1 MRVWIARTCPEGSV
15 TLPLPRRDA
24 GMVDV
29 REQEGN
35 ELVAVPHDGQTST
48 EMGFTGMTSASISGA
63 VRPLSPDTP
72 VPVRD
77 SRAPAGNVQL
87 YEALLLPLLRDEK
100 IMIIYWKTTK
110 LI

>member
-1 MRVWIARTCPEGSV
+1 
-15 TLPLPRRDA
+15 
-24 GMVDV
+24 MVDV

-72 VPVRD
+72 VPVPERD
-77 SRAPAGNVQL
+77 SRARMFNYMKLCFFLSCA
-87 YEALLLPLLRDEK
+87 
-100 IMIIYWKTTK
+100 TK
-110 LI
+110 K

>member
-1 MRVWIARTCPEGSV
+1 
-15 TLPLPRRDA
+15 
-24 GMVDV
+24 MVDV

-72 VPVRD
+72 SARFTC
-77 SRAPAGNVQL
+77 ANVQL

>member
-1 MRVWIARTCPEGSV
+1 
-15 TLPLPRRDA
+15 
-24 GMVDV
+24 MVDV

-72 VPVRD
+72 SARFTC
-77 SRAPAGNVQL
+77 AANVQL
-87 YEALLLPLLRDEK
+87 YEALPLPLLRDEK

>member
-1 MRVWIARTCPEGSV
+1 
-15 TLPLPRRDA
+15 
-24 GMVDV
+24 MVDV

-72 VPVRD
+72 VRD
-77 SRAPAGNVQL
+77 SRARMFNYMKL
-87 YEALLLPLLRDEK
+87 YFFLSCA
-100 IMIIYWKTTK
+100 TK
-110 LI
+110 K

>member
-1 MRVWIARTCPEGSV
+1 
-15 TLPLPRRDA
+15 
-24 GMVDV
+24 MVDV

-63 VRPLSPDTP
+63 VRPLSPDT
-72 VPVRD
+72 RD
-77 SRAPAGNVQL
+77 PSARARFTCANVQL